1 MQTAEDSQLLQT
13 ILADPQTGLPQLLE
27 RYGGLLHGVVRHILT
42 DERDVEECLAD
53 ILVQCWRRAE
63 VLVREDYSLK
73 AWLIVTARNKA
84 IDRYR
89 RQRRDAAVPLP
100 EDFELL
106 AQELETAGPSEAED
120 VIAQLVEELPPPDR
134 EIFLRRY
141 YGLQSSREIAL
152 ALGMEEHNVNVRLSR
167 GRARLKQ
174 QFVQRFGKEYGHGK
188 CV

>member
-13 ILADPQTGLPQLLE
+13 ILRDPQTGLPQLLE
-27 RYGGLLHGVVRHILT
+27 RYGGLLHGVVRHILP

-53 ILVQCWRRAE
+53 VLVQCWRRVD
-63 VLVREDYSLK
+63 VLIRENCSLK
-73 AWLIVTARNKA
+73 AWLIVAARNKA
-84 IDRYR
+84 IDHYR
-89 RQRRDAAVPLP
+89 RQRRDATVPLP

-106 AQELETAGPSEAED
+106 VRELENAGPSEAEE

-141 YGLQSSREIAL
+141 YGLQSSREIAR

>member
-1 MQTAEDSQLLQT
+1 MQTAEDRELLQS
-13 ILADPQTGLPQLLE
+13 IRQDPQTGLPRLLKQ
-27 RYGGLLHGVVRHILT
+27 YGGLLHGVVRHILP

-53 ILVQCWRRAE
+53 VLVQCWRQAQALARK
-63 VLVREDYSLK
+63 DGCLK

-84 IDRYR
+84 IDQYR
-89 RQRRDAAVPLP
+89 RQRRDVTAPLP

-106 AQELETAGPSEAED
+106 AGDLEAAGPSEAEE

-141 YGLQSSREIAL
+141 YGLQSSREIAR